1 MKLNPKLDYFITN
14 KIENS
19 KENRYILFEE
29 ADLQNLK
36 KLIFL
41 SVSKKR
47 AEEILKQYTNDYW
60 TGLLHS
66 VPFKVINDVV
76 YALEYRKKEEAKDKI
91 YDTRNKLF
99 PKWEKL
105 KCAWFKS
112 TLISSLNSTQHRVNS
127 FRQELFGVTIK

>member
-14 KIENS
+14 KIEDS

-99 PKWEKL
+99 PNWEKL
-105 KCAWFKS
+105 KCAWFTN
-112 TLISSLNSTQHRVNS
+112 TLISCINSTQYRVNS